1 MILKLISNM
10 LMSKFQKLVERV
22 FEGRSVSYEE
32 AEKILLGLGFRMESR
47 GSHHVFRKSGYE
59 RNISIKKRSQLLPYQ
74 LNDLKE
80 VLGDHG
86 Y

>member
-1 MILKLISNM
+1 MISNT
-10 LMSKFQKLVERV
+10 LMSKFQKLIERIL
-22 FEGRSVSYEE
+22 EGRSVSYEE
-32 AEKILLGLGFRMESR
+32 AERILLGLGFKMESR

-59 RNISIKKRSQLLPYQ
+59 RNISIKRRPQLLPYQ

-80 VLGDHG
+80 VLTDHG